1 MSTDLARRL
10 SAHDLIAAFVR
21 AVAAIRFHFAAIVA
35 IEEEINSSCGLSE
48 HHRIHVSAC
57 GHTFWDNFD
66 DADQAIRI
74 VNREMWELIVE
85 RLELKRMMSTARY
98 TRLMQSLAADQEKKL
113 PMISEESVRAF
124 VIEHATDARSNFEEA
139 IAEVF
144 SWLRPNHDTPRAQY
158 KTNQKNA
165 TFEIGRTVVLTG
177 MCEIGPKRGQ
187 RIIRTSTIVS
197 QRMIALENVFS
208 GLDGKGTSVK
218 AHASPIEL
226 ALNASPDGR
235 AESAYFRVKCFKNGN
250 MHLEF
255 LRDDLRAELNRR
267 AGGAIG
273 AVLKGGRPS

>member
-1 MSTDLARRL
+1 MSTEIARRL
-10 SAHDLIAAFVR
+10 NAYDLIAAFQR
-21 AVAAIRFHFAAIVA
+21 AVAAIRFHFAAIVD
-35 IEEEINSSCGLSE
+35 IENEINSACGLDS
-48 HHRIHVSAC
+48 HQRIHVSAC

-66 DADQAIRI
+66 DAEQAIRI

-85 RLELKRMMSTARY
+85 RLELKRMMSTTRY
-98 TRLMQSLAADQEKKL
+98 AALTASLAADQEKKL
-113 PMISEESVRAF
+113 PLISEESVRAF
-124 VIEHATDARSNFEEA
+124 VAEHATDARSNFEEA

-177 MCEIGPKRGQ
+177 MCEIGPRRGM
-187 RIIRTSTIVS
+187 RVVRTSTIVS

-208 GLDGKGTSVK
+208 GLDGRGTAIK

-235 AESAYFRVKCFKNGN
+235 AETPYFRVKCFKNGN

-267 AGGAIG
+267 AGGACG
-273 AVLKGGRPS
+273 PVLKGARS